1 MCENTLYS
9 VKNGDFS
16 AEKKRGEFRTKIRT
30 ETRIRGKVPS
40 NFTFFPKRSLCKNV
54 CPFVPCRSS
63 THHITLLFG
72 IGIAALHCPLG
83 KWIYFATAGLEEA
96 LKGQNC
102 KPTGL
107 KLIRGAPACC
117 LVEVLLP
124 TWLCPA
130 PFPADFVVFYCV
142 LWLCFCQRLAKGKL
156 CFAFCLGAKSWQ
168 FDPKFQK
175 DFKGFQLKRC
185 LFKCLNFA
193 SKKLEEFKV

>member
-9 VKNGDFS
+9 VKNGNFS
-16 AEKKRGEFRTKIRT
+16 AEKMRGEFRTKIRT

-40 NFTFFPKRSLCKNV
+40 NFTFFPKEADVKICV
-54 CPFVPCRSS
+54 
-63 THHITLLFG
+63 LLSPSDHQPTISQFLL
-72 IGIAALHCPLG
+72 ALVLLPYTVLLQVA
-83 KWIYFATAGLEEA
+83 IAGLETA
-96 LKGQNC
+96 LER
-102 KPTGL
+102 PEL
-107 KLIRGAPACC
+107 RAEVPLSACY
-117 LVEVLLP
+117 LLEVLL
-124 TWLCPA
+124 LRCPA
-130 PFPADFVVFYCV
+130 FALHLFLLRFFVFYCV